1 MEPARHFIEFV
12 IAMRSQQIYAQDL
25 RGEFNSTHEGYG
37 VMKEEFDELWDKI
50 KDNAP
55 GDRLSKE
62 LVQIA
67 AAAYQLHKDEGFFHV
82 DWDREKL
89 TNAYK
94 FLDREILSEEDRE
107 ECRRIIER
115 FFNILE
121 IDSTYMD
128 ESEYSGLSEGLVKH
142 YEKLKRSEGEDLTYS
157 HHDAVTMVNLGIQI
171 AHFLVQ
177 QGVIEVE
184 YVKAPNTLENQLWR

>member
-1 MEPARHFIEFV
+1 
-12 IAMRSQQIYAQDL
+12 
-25 RGEFNSTHEGYG
+25 
-37 VMKEEFDELWDKI
+37 MKEEFDELWDEI
-50 KDNAP
+50 KGNAR